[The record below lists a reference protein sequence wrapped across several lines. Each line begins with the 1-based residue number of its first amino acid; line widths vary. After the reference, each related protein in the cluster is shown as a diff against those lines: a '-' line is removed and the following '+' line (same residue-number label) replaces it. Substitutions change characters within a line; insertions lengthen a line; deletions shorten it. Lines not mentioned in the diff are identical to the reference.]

1 MSKAT
6 EKLVN
11 LADKLEKKASPRE
24 DFESVK
30 RGLKEALMILD
41 HGKEREDHALEA
53 LYSML
58 IGIGL
63 DLQKLEGKFSS

>member
-1 MSKAT
+1 MSKAI
-6 EKLVN
+6 KSLVN
-11 LADKLEKKASPRE
+11 LADKLEKKASPQD

-58 IGIGL
+58 VGIGL
-63 DLQKLEGKFSS
+63 DLKKLEGKFSS